1 MEINLLQELANRYTY
16 TEDGRLINKA
26 TGRFGD
32 TYQNNWG
39 YRRVTWDRGAAG
51 RVREYAHRLI
61 WFMHHGD
68 IPPGMMVDHINLDKA
83 DNRIENLRLVDKSG
97 NAQNSVWK
105 GYCWDS
111 RASKWRAYIKLGGKT
126 THLGHFDCEQAARDA
141 YLKAKA
147 KMHTCASVNVLK

>member
-51 RVREYAHRLI
+51 RVRERVCTPACLVHASRGYTPR
-61 WFMHHGD
+61 
-68 IPPGMMVDHINLDKA
+68 VD
-83 DNRIENLRLVDKSG
+83 
-97 NAQNSVWK
+97 
-105 GYCWDS
+105 
-111 RASKWRAYIKLGGKT
+111 GGP
-126 THLGHFDCEQAARDA
+126 H
-141 YLKAKA
+141 
-147 KMHTCASVNVLK
+147 